1 MNLKSS
7 WLNSLTRNK
16 MGLMNTSQGKTIAKS
31 YYFAAYGT
39 AFIVL
44 GLASAALG
52 PMLPYLARQV
62 NVSLS
67 QVSFVF
73 TAVSL
78 GYLLGSAGGGYL
90 LDRFKGHPMMLVSVL
105 VSIIAL
111 FFIPL
116 TSQLSLLLVI
126 LFVLGIGQGVLDVG
140 GNTNLLWVYQSRVG
154 PYMNALHFCF
164 GAGAFLSPIILHYV
178 MRWSGGQLTW
188 PYWSLAFLTIPT
200 IFGFVLLP
208 SPKNQEIEE
217 TEKNPAHI
225 TNSGLII
232 GMIMLFFVYVGIE
245 NGFGGWIFTYV
256 SETEITTE
264 TAASFI
270 NSIFWGAYTLGRLL
284 AVPLTR
290 KIKAAHLLLGN
301 FFRAI
306 IFLILIIIFPSNNLA
321 LWVGSAGLGLA
332 LSSVFPTLLVLG
344 ESRLR
349 ITGRITGLFFLG
361 SSLGSM
367 LIPMLLGQVFE
378 RFGSFHIITTLLILT
393 FFGFGILIFVIF
405 TSNNTKEKHRSQ
417 RNLR

>member
-1 MNLKSS
+1 MGFN
-7 WLNSLTRNK
+7 NTR
-16 MGLMNTSQGKTIAKS
+16 QGKTIAKV
-31 YYFAAYGT
+31 YYFAAYGA
-39 AFIVL
+39 AFMIL

-52 PMLPYLARQV
+52 PMLPYLAKQV

-67 QVSFVF
+67 QISFVF

-78 GYLLGSAGGGYL
+78 GYLLGSAGGGQL

-105 VSIIAL
+105 ISIIAL

-116 TSQLSLLLVI
+116 TSHMSLLLVI
-126 LFVLGIGQGVLDVG
+126 LFILGIGQGVLDVG
-140 GNTNLLWVYQSRVG
+140 GNTNLLWVYQARVG

-178 MRWSGGQLTW
+178 MRWSGGQLIW

-200 IFGFVLLP
+200 IFGFALLP
-208 SPKNQEIEE
+208 SPTNLEKEE
-217 TEKNPAHI
+217 NEKNSTHT

-232 GMIMLFFVYVGIE
+232 GMIVLFFVYVGIE

-256 SETEITTE
+256 SETKIATE
-264 TAASFI
+264 TAASLI
-270 NSIFWGAYTLGRLL
+270 NSIFWGAITLGRLL

-301 FFRAI
+301 FFLAI
-306 IFLILIIIFPSNNLA
+306 FFLTLIIIFPSGNLA
-321 LWVGSAGLGLA
+321 IWVGSAGLGLA

-367 LIPMLLGQVFE
+367 LIPMLLGQIFE
-378 RFGSFHIITTLLILT
+378 QFGSLHIITTLLILT
-393 FFGFGILIFVIF
+393 FLGFGILLFVIF
-405 TSNNTKEKHRSQ
+405 TSNNTKEKLRSQ
-417 RNLR
+417 ENLR